1 MHASPG
7 LPLLERWLRRA
18 CPAIHAAR
26 IAVVVRVVE
35 ALVLGGKLTLTHL
48 GRNLR
53 SAAYAKHGIKRVDR
67 LLGNRHLRA
76 ERLTI
81 YQALARRLLAAT
93 PRPIVLVD
101 WADCTPGHDW
111 LMLRAAVPLG
121 GRAVPIYEEVHPLGR
136 YNSPRA
142 HRHFLEPLRAVVPAT
157 CSPIL
162 ITDAGFR
169 GPWFREVERYG
180 WDWIG
185 RVRNKI
191 KYQLDGAAW
200 AYTTALYPQ
209 ATPAPRHLGSAL
221 LSHRQPYRCR
231 LYLVRQ
237 YRRGRGRPRPAAQG
251 ARAELDRA
259 PVPEAA
265 QGPVAARDLTA
276 PRPRRTAARHQA
288 LRAPD
293 VGLGG
298 YPRHQER
305 ALGLR
310 PPLRPQPPRR
320 PPGALAAHRGPRYAD
335 VLAHGTGGRSAPLDA
350 ALPSEY
356 RAHAGRAVTR
366 LPRPAAADQHTL
378 SVASARPAARLASAS
393 VARRPGRDRS
403 MIRGDPSDSGVSR
416 TTTDRQK
423 GSANGGE
430 YAGKTEFCC
439 CGAAAVDVPA
449 RAGAV

>member
-67 LLGNRHLRA
+67 LL
-76 ERLTI
+76 
-81 YQALARRLLAAT
+81 AAT

-136 YNSPRA
+136 YNSPRT
-142 HRHFLEPLRAVVPAT
+142 HRRFLERLRAVLPAT
-157 CSPIL
+157 CAPIL

-237 YRRGRGRPRPAAQG
+237 YRRGRGRPRPAAAGRARRTGG
-251 ARAELDRA
+251 ARPRA
-259 PVPEAA
+259 GA
-265 QGPVAARDLTA
+265 GSCTRTRGCS
-276 PRPRRTAARHQA
+276 RPHCPTT
-288 LRAPD
+288 
-293 VGLGG
+293 
-298 YPRHQER
+298 
-305 ALGLR
+305 
-310 PPLRPQPPRR
+310 
-320 PPGALAAHRGPRYAD
+320 AAHRGASPSSTRSGCRSRRGSATPRTRAG
-335 VLAHGTGGRSAPLDA
+335 ASA
-350 ALPSEY
+350 S
-356 RAHAGRAVTR
+356 TT
-366 LPRPAAADQHTL
+366 PAAAAPTAWRSCCSSRP
-378 SVASARPAARLASAS
+378 SVR
-393 VARRPGRDRS
+393 
-403 MIRGDPSDSGVSR
+403 
-416 TTTDRQK
+416 
-423 GSANGGE
+423 
-430 YAGKTEFCC
+430 
-439 CGAAAVDVPA
+439 
-449 RAGAV
+449 